1 MCKITSSGWF
11 GRARSQ
17 VMDGL
22 DYSLLWLTIHNLKFC
37 PKFRKT
43 EKLGSVKTTEWNW
56 RKSPNGIEKKK
67 NGPGSAQ
74 CDVEDHHQDKAKT
87 ETDGSVVAVRF
98 RGGFGN

>member
-37 PKFRKT
+37 PKFKKT
-43 EKLGSVKTTEWNW
+43 EM
-56 RKSPNGIEKKK
+56 R
-67 NGPGSAQ
+67 A
-74 CDVEDHHQDKAKT
+74 
-87 ETDGSVVAVRF
+87 
-98 RGGFGN
+98 GGLTAREPQPMCC